1 MTIRLISA
9 SIVTVIA
16 VLLSACDNRMAV
28 RLGGS
33 EMQDPASEPSSYVK
47 LVEDNASMRP
57 DGFTDAPA
65 HIDEKGAEDEAAE
78 DAEAERTDNQP
89 PQPEAEAAP
98 ELPEEPEG
106 PSPEEQLKELT
117 QPIYFR
123 LDDYGLNAQHQEQLA
138 SLAQLLNTDDF
149 RDNMIRIEGHCDDR
163 GTREYNFALGA
174 ARANAIL
181 SVLVANGVSKS
192 RIKTISYGKERPR
205 YQGQTPLSRAR
216 NRRGDILIK

>member
-1 MTIRLISA
+1 MTIRLIST

-33 EMQDPASEPSSYVK
+33 EMRDPAGEPSSYVT
-47 LVEDNASMRP
+47 LVEDNSSMRP

-65 HIDEKGAEDEAAE
+65 HSDEKGAEE
-78 DAEAERTDNQP
+78 AEAEGTDNKP

-98 ELPEEPEG
+98 EPPEEPEG

-123 LDDYGLNAQHQEQLA
+123 LDDYSLNAQHQEQLA

-149 RDNMIRIEGHCDDR
+149 RDNMVRIEGHCDDR

-181 SVLVANGVSKS
+181 SVLVSNGVSKS

>member
-1 MTIRLISA
+1 MTIRLIST

-33 EMQDPASEPSSYVK
+33 EMRDPAGEPSSYVT
-47 LVEDNASMRP
+47 LVEDNSSMRP

-65 HIDEKGAEDEAAE
+65 HSDEKGAEE
-78 DAEAERTDNQP
+78 AEAEGTDNKP

-98 ELPEEPEG
+98 EPPEEPEG

-123 LDDYGLNAQHQEQLA
+123 LDDYSLNAQHQEQLA

-149 RDNMIRIEGHCDDR
+149 RDNMVRIEGHCDDR

-181 SVLVANGVSKS
+181 SVLVANGISKS